1 MDIKTI
7 HIKNL
12 DTFLFIVTGKKKF
25 ELRRMTNF
33 FTSIVLNEIVI
44 IRWTIHSIKCKITSI
59 TEYDTLDDVF
69 NDIKFDKDDVPF
81 NSLVPNCKNSNEGI
95 TKYLNYYKKYESLN
109 NKYLLFGI
117 SIVI

>member
-12 DTFLFIVTGKKKF
+12 DTFLFIVTGRKKF
-25 ELRRMTNF
+25 ELRRKTNF
-33 FTSIVLNEIVI
+33 FTFIVLNEIVI

-59 TEYDTLDDVF
+59 TEYDTLYNVF
-69 NDIKFDKDDVPF
+69 NDIKFDKDNIPF
-81 NSLVPNCKNSNEGI
+81 NQLVPNCRTRNEGI
-95 TKYLNYYKKYESLN
+95 KKYMNYYKKYESLN

>member
-1 MDIKTI
+1 MDTFYLLWLG
-7 HIKNL
+7 KNL
-12 DTFLFIVTGKKKF
+12 ATSDD
-25 ELRRMTNF
+25 NF
-33 FTSIVLNEIVI
+33 FTCCIKWDSNYSLDN
-44 IRWTIHSIKCKITSI
+44 SIKCKITSI
-59 TEYDTLDDVF
+59 TDYDTLDDVF